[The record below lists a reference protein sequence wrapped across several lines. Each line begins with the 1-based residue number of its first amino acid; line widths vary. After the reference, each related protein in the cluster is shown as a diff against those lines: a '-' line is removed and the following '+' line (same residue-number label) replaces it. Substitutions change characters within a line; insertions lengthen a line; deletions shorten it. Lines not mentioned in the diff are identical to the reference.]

1 MRISFTGTGCSGK
14 STMLKACQEHYG
26 DRFQYITEVTRPLAR
41 KGFKINEEGDS
52 ATQRAII
59 DAHIDNDK
67 IDNVIMDRCII
78 DGYVYTE
85 WLFHEQKV
93 TPEVYEYAYDT
104 LNDILNN
111 IDIIFYCEP
120 LEMKDDGER
129 STNKKFQDDINC
141 SMTQLLYQ
149 EEWNCAYKGT
159 LITLK
164 NKPVDKRFEDIKI
177 AIETHECNT
186 R

>member
-93 TPEVYEYAYDT
+93 TPEIYEYAYDT

-120 LEMKDDGER
+120 LEMKD
-129 STNKKFQDDINC
+129 
-141 SMTQLLYQ
+141 
-149 EEWNCAYKGT
+149 EWNCAYKGT